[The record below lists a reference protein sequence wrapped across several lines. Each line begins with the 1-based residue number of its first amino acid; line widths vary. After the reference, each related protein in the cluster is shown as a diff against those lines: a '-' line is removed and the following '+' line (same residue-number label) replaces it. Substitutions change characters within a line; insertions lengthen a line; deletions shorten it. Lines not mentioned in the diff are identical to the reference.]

1 MDEDSLTREGSD
13 DLVDIL
19 LIDHTAPVGDLVDSL
34 MQGYSGIYGF
44 AMMDLSISVSC
55 VENFQ
60 GSDCT
65 QCVPGLTGT
74 DCLQV
79 DDCFGLGVNCSGN
92 GHCVDGVD
100 SFNCSCDPGFTG
112 ELCQTN
118 INECVGVDCSGNGEC
133 LDGVNSFTCECN
145 PGYTGQVC
153 DNAIAK
159 GMVYNILVQWYA
171 ASWLTIVHQVQNLL
185 SRSDRITFYY

>member
-1 MDEDSLTREGSD
+1 MLKTFKDQ
-13 DLVDIL
+13 
-19 LIDHTAPVGDLVDSL
+19 TAH
-34 MQGYSGIYGF
+34 
-44 AMMDLSISVSC
+44 SVSC
-55 VENFQ
+55 AQNFQ

-65 QCVPGLTGT
+65 QCVPSFTGP

-79 DDCFGLGVNCSGN
+79 DDCFNLGVNCSGN
-92 GHCVDGVD
+92 GQCVDGVD

-145 PGYTGQVC
+145 PGYTGQYCEIEGNYEIIVT
-153 DNAIAK
+153 IIS
-159 GMVYNILVQWYA
+159 GM
-171 ASWLTIVHQVQNLL
+171 
-185 SRSDRITFYY
+185 